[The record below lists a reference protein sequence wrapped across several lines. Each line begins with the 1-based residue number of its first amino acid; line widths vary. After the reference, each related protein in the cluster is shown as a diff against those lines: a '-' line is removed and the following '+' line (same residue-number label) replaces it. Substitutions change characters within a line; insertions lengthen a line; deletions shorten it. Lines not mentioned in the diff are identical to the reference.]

1 MVRAARG
8 AVVIRRA
15 LVLVLA
21 LAMPL
26 GCRPRVPAGS
36 ADSDATAMGHW
47 DEWRDLSPLVEIA
60 RTHAPQSAADAIDR
74 ASALL
79 RENKAASADRAL
91 AVVSG
96 GAGHHWIAVARA
108 DVVALH
114 FSLCIRG
121 VALRIEDGARPSAT
135 DRKADFS
142 ENTRVE
148 PGDVSVEATLV
159 NLDAAVSSGEPALAT
174 QARIA
179 RARVAAF
186 AQQCAANQ
194 NVGEMAQQ
202 VVESDLATLAA
213 EGHLTPDLAYLWA
226 GVQMTRFSGSA
237 ARPFLLQAK
246 EGGFD
251 HPAVTFML
259 AAIALE
265 QRELD
270 QADEYAKAAAA
281 VYVETGDVEHQAEV
295 RFLQGEIARARK
307 QPKAARTHYEAA
319 LAIDATHS
327 ASILARAE
335 LDIAAD
341 EETAILGLQRGLKA
355 LLLEGALDETTAR
368 VAATNVEQLLVLAL
382 EPHQIQLVRDA
393 LLQRIDDESDAMR
406 RGLRYFFAAMLDVRL
421 REYQVAH
428 GHGVLAKEEFAT
440 SGVRPPIDIEAFL
453 GKLREG

>member
-1 MVRAARG
+1 MITRARLLA
-8 AVVIRRA
+8 AA
-15 LVLVLA
+15 LV

-36 ADSDATAMGHW
+36 ADSNATAMGHW

-60 RTHAPQSAADAIDR
+60 RHHAPQPAANAIDR

-91 AVVSG
+91 AAVSG

-114 FSLCIRG
+114 FTLCIRG
-121 VALRIEDGARPSAT
+121 VALRITDGAKASAT
-135 DRKADFS
+135 DRQADFS
-142 ENTRVE
+142 EQTRVE

-159 NLDAAVSSGEPALAT
+159 NLDAAVSSGEAALST

-186 AQQCAANQ
+186 AQQCAANE

-202 VVESDLATLAA
+202 VVEGDLATLAA

-237 ARPFLLQAK
+237 ARPFLLQAR

-265 QRELD
+265 QGELD
-270 QADEYAKAAAA
+270 HADEYAKAAAK
-281 VYVETGDVEHQAEV
+281 VYADTGDREHQAEV
-295 RFLQGEIARARK
+295 RFLQGEISRARK

-319 LAIDATHS
+319 LAIDAKHS

-335 LDIAAD
+335 LDIATD
-341 EETAILGLQRGLKA
+341 TETAILGLQRGMTS
-355 LLLEGALDETTAR
+355 LLLDGKLDETSAR
-368 VAATNVEQLLVLAL
+368 VAATNLEQLLVLAV
-382 EPHQIQLVRDA
+382 EPHQIQLIRDA

-428 GHGVLAKEEFAT
+428 GHGVLAKEEFAD
-440 SGVRPPIDIEAFL
+440 SGVKPPIDIEAFL
-453 GKLREG
+453 GRLREG